1 MGHSTGSVLG
11 SVSAFSEAPE
21 TLVRYAVDGIV
32 PRAVLL
38 PSSEAEVASALCAAA
53 AEGAVVVPWGGGT
66 QQDLGNPMERADFVL
81 SLERLDQVVE
91 YVPEDMTITV
101 QPGMRLAALQ
111 ALTASHGQA
120 FPLDPPRAA
129 QATIGGIVSTAA
141 SGPRRMAYGGVR
153 DLVLG
158 VRLALADGRVIKA
171 GGKVVKNVAG
181 YDMPKLVIGSL
192 GTIGI
197 VTEVSLRLRPL
208 PADSRTL
215 LFGFADSGS
224 AIAAAESIL
233 NSELLPAA
241 VTILSPAAARR
252 LETPGTASLAVAL
265 EETVE
270 NNGYQVDRLSRMIQP
285 PETLTGEAE
294 SNFWDRLVNYGDRF
308 GSTFRLRVNTVVSDL
323 AEHLEAPD
331 LEGIAYAASGTV
343 ILYGMADGMAA
354 GETVRSRMAR
364 AGAAGGSAVLECG
377 PVELRR
383 QVDVWGSA
391 RPEWKFTHGIRRTF
405 DPALVLNRGR
415 YVGGV

>member
-1 MGHSTGSVLG
+1 
-11 SVSAFSEAPE
+11 
-21 TLVRYAVDGIV
+21 
-32 PRAVLL
+32 
-38 PSSEAEVASALCAAA
+38 
-53 AEGAVVVPWGGGT
+53 
-66 QQDLGNPMERADFVL
+66 
-81 SLERLDQVVE
+81 
-91 YVPEDMTITV
+91 
-101 QPGMRLAALQ
+101 
-111 ALTASHGQA
+111 
-120 FPLDPPRAA
+120 
-129 QATIGGIVSTAA
+129 
-141 SGPRRMAYGGVR
+141 MAYGGVR

-197 VTEVSLRLRPL
+197 VTEVSLRLHPL
-208 PADSRTL
+208 PADRRTL

-241 VTILSPAAARR
+241 VTILSPAAALR

-270 NNGYQVDRLSRMIQP
+270 NNAYQADRLSRMIQP
-285 PETLTGEAE
+285 PETLTGEGE
-294 SNFWDRLVNYGDRF
+294 SNFWDRLINFGDRF
-308 GSTFRLRVNTVVSDL
+308 GKTFRLRVNTLVSDL

-331 LEGIAYAASGTV
+331 MEGIAYAASGTV
-343 ILYGMADGMAA
+343 ILYGMADGMSA
-354 GETVRSRMAR
+354 GETLRSRMGR
-364 AGAAGGSAVLECG
+364 ACAAGGSAVLECG
-377 PVELRR
+377 PIQLRR
-383 QVDVWGSA
+383 QVDVWGSM

-405 DPALVLNRGR
+405 DPALILNRGR

>member
-1 MGHSTGSVLG
+1 M
-11 SVSAFSEAPE
+11 SAFSEAPE
-21 TLVRYAVDGIV
+21 ALLRYAVDGIV

-38 PSSEAEVASALCAAA
+38 PSSEAEIASALCAAA
-53 AEGAVVVPWGGGT
+53 AEGAVVVPWGGGA
-66 QQDLGNPMERADFVL
+66 QQDLGNPIERADFVL
-81 SLERLDQVVE
+81 SLERLDQVLE

-101 QPGMRLAALQ
+101 QPGMRLATLQ
-111 ALTASHGQA
+111 ALTASHSQA

-129 QATIGGIVSTAA
+129 QATIGGIVATAA

-158 VRLALADGRVIKA
+158 VQLALADGRVIKA

-197 VTEVSLRLRPL
+197 VTEVALRLRPL

-215 LFGFADSGS
+215 LFGFADAGS
-224 AIAAAESIL
+224 AIAAAESLL

-265 EETVE
+265 EETVQ

-285 PETLTGEAE
+285 PETLTDEAE
-294 SNFWDRLVNYGDRF
+294 SDFWDRLVNYGDRF
-308 GSTFRLRVNTVVSDL
+308 GSAFRLRVNTVVGDL

-343 ILYGMADGMAA
+343 ILYGMVDGKAA

-383 QVDVWGSA
+383 QVDVWGPA
-391 RPEWKFTHGIRRTF
+391 RPEWKFTHAIRKTF
-405 DPALVLNRGR
+405 DPTLVLNRGR